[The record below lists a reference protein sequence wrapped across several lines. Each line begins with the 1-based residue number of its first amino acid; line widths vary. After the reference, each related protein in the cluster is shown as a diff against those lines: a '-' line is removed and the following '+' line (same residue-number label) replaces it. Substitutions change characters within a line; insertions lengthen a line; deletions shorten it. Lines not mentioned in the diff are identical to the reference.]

1 MKFLKIFFLSFL
13 LFGLVRFAYSAQCT
27 DNIPATAG
35 DLNSYITDCQNKLN
49 SLKNEKQ
56 TLQAA
61 IQTLDSKIR
70 LTIAQITLT
79 SKEIVQLEKDIET
92 LSIVVS
98 DLNIQLDKLSS
109 IYVSRVVES
118 YKRRDPNPLV
128 LFATSDTISNY
139 LSKKKYLSIIK
150 ARDRL
155 ILGEMTSAKQNYDAQ
170 KEAKIVKQKQIREL
184 KDKLIIQQQNLSSQ
198 QKSKK
203 DLLILTANNESKYQS
218 LLSQAK
224 EELDA
229 LRLSQFTGK
238 KEVKKGDAIGLM
250 GSTGNSTGP
259 HLHFGY
265 YDIKETQ
272 AESLADNINWYWNS
286 LDPTSILQKR
296 NLIFGYDNTK
306 KVGACDYVNK
316 LDFQK
321 DIGSGDFTWPMNGP
335 TITQCWGHTPYSY
348 VYNSPVRGSF
358 HDGLDLSDRDNKVV
372 RAVDDGVAYFY
383 RGSTSFGNN
392 VRIFHPNGKMT
403 LYLHLQ

>member
-13 LFGLVRFAYSAQCT
+13 LFGLVSFAYSAQCT
-27 DNIPATAG
+27 DSIPATAG
-35 DLNSYITDCQNKLN
+35 DLNSYITDCQNKIN
-49 SLKNEKQ
+49 SLKNEQQ
-56 TLQAA
+56 TLKAA

-170 KEAKIVKQKQIREL
+170 KEAKIVKQKQIKEL

-224 EELDA
+224 AELEA
-229 LRLSQFTGK
+229 INAIIAGK
-238 KEVKKGDAIGLM
+238 GQEQLIKDVNKGDTIASIIQ
-250 GSTGNSTGP
+250 GSSCNSSGTHLHLTISDKSIVQNPFNYLKSIDHQNNSGGDSFNPTGSWDWPVDGPISFNQGYGETWAVKNTWAGNIYRFHNGIDISGSNSTIRA
-259 HLHFGY
+259 L
-265 YDIKETQ
+265 Q
-272 AESLADNINWYWNS
+272 AGSL
-286 LDPTSILQKR
+286 
-296 NLIFGYDNTK
+296 
-306 KVGACDYVNK
+306 
-316 LDFQK
+316 
-321 DIGSGDFTWPMNGP
+321 
-335 TITQCWGHTPYSY
+335 
-348 VYNSPVRGSF
+348 
-358 HDGLDLSDRDNKVV
+358 
-372 RAVDDGVAYFY
+372 Y
-383 RGSTSFGNN
+383 RGSYTGSNGCALKY
-392 VRIFHPNGKMT
+392 VRIDHKDTDIDSF
-403 LYLHLQ
+403 YLHINYN